1 MYRIFLLAFL
11 FLAAGKINA
20 QTYSWSG
27 YPAGGTSYTTGIM
40 TATVTSSSP
49 GFQNG
54 TPKYYS
60 GSTVGSGQCGIAGGL
75 ALECMFGNITSAY
88 VTLTIDFTSGNTT
101 NGTCASVQFLIKDI
115 NADESYQTFR
125 DYVYIS
131 AIDGNNANVPVA
143 NITTAGGSNKTK
155 TTSGSSRVVAGSAGS
170 YGSRSQ
176 TACDDITVTVTPPS
190 GVPLKR
196 IVIRYQPDYTTCA
209 SCYYNW
215 TGPNR
220 PAYQYISIGSLT
232 ATASS
237 GCVVLPVELT
247 KFETSCEG
255 ENKYFYWETASETNN
270 DFFILEGSKDG
281 KNFIS
286 LKQINGAG
294 NSNSV
299 STYEINITDADN
311 LYSYFRLKQTDFDG
325 HSQYSEL
332 RYLNCNDEN
341 DIGLFPN
348 PAVSEII
355 LSQRK
360 DENLSSY
367 QIFDMTGR
375 LMKEDALIVSDENKS
390 AIQIS
395 DLANGYY
402 SVSLYNF
409 NGERIKSIPFVKQ

>member
-1 MYRIFLLAFL
+1 MYKIFLLAFL
-11 FLAAGKINA
+11 FLYAGKINA
-20 QTYSWSG
+20 QTYTWTG

-40 TATVTSSSP
+40 TATVTSSAP
-49 GFQNG
+49 GFQYG

-60 GSTVGSGQCGIAGGL
+60 GSTVGSGQCGITGGL

-101 NGTCASVQFLIKDI
+101 NGTCASVQFIIRDI

-131 AIDGNNANVPVA
+131 AIDGNNTNVPVA

-176 TACDDITVTVTPPS
+176 TACDDVTVTVTPPS

-220 PAYQYISIGSLT
+220 PAYQYISISSLT
-232 ATASS
+232 ATATS

-247 KFETSCEG
+247 KFETSCE
-255 ENKYFYWETASETNN
+255 EKTKYFYWETATETNN
-270 DFFILEGSKDG
+270 DYFILEGSEDG
-281 KNFIS
+281 KNFIA

-294 NSNSV
+294 NSSTL
-299 STYEINITDADN
+299 STYETNFTDTDN
-311 LYSYFRLKQTDFDG
+311 SFHYFRLKQTDFDG
-325 HSQYSEL
+325 NSQYSEL
-332 RYLNCNDEN
+332 RFMECESESE
-341 DIGLFPN
+341 IELFPN

-355 LSQRK
+355 LSQLT
-360 DENLSSY
+360 DETISAY
-367 QIFDMTGR
+367 KIFDMTGR
-375 LMKEDALIVSDENKS
+375 LVKEDALIVSDEKRSN
-390 AIQIS
+390 IQIS
-395 DLANGYY
+395 EFTGGCY
-402 SVSLYNF
+402 SISVYTT